1 MVLEGDAPA
10 PAPASVVT
18 LQDPSPPVS
27 LEKLGVEELNL
38 KSNEFYCY
46 CYKVRRVG
54 ALFFFPCVGGRKK
67 KHCTKSQPS
76 ALNPNAQV
84 LPCAK
89 RFTHD
94 WSSCLFA
101 HKVRQAGRMRGGGGG
116 GGGETHAPN
125 GVLHVDGGVVLGH
138 DDSSCCV
145 RGDAKHRARR
155 RSGLAHFTWFVTTH
169 AAVAGSVCRRC
180 ARRVSVKLKQVQDG
194 RLPLARRLR
203 CRE

>member
-116 GGGETHAPN
+116 GGGEKKK
-125 GVLHVDGGVVLGH
+125 GGGGQNAKGARPGA
-138 DDSSCCV
+138 CV
-145 RGDAKHRARR
+145 NNRR
-155 RSGLAHFTWFVTTH
+155 WAVRHHHIVCMLLLRRTPPSLTTH
-169 AAVAGSVCRRC
+169 A
-180 ARRVSVKLKQVQDG
+180 LKT
-194 RLPLARRLR
+194 RT
-203 CRE
+203 